1 MRVKVNF
8 SATGP
13 LKHMVSPDGLVL
25 DLRDGARVKDALA
38 VASTQLGDEATSRLF
53 HDEGDLRPGV
63 VVVVNDE
70 LIRRSGGDREL
81 QDGDELTIM
90 MPVAGG

>member
-1 MRVKVNF
+1 MKVTF

-13 LKHMVSPDGLVL
+13 LKHMITSGGLVL
-25 DLRDGARVKDALA
+25 DLGDGARVRDALTA
-38 VASTQLGDEATSRLF
+38 ASAQLCEEATSRLF
-53 HDEGDLRPGV
+53 HDEGDLQPG

-81 QDGDELTIM
+81 SDGDELTIM
-90 MPVAGG
+90 MPVAGGL

>member
-1 MRVKVNF
+1 MKVTF

-13 LKHMVSPDGLVL
+13 LKHMVSSEGMVL
-25 DLRDGARVKDALA
+25 DLRDGARVRDALS
-38 VASTQLGDEATSRLF
+38 VASAQLGEEASNRLF
-53 HDEGDLRPGV
+53 HDEGGLQPGV

-81 QDGDELTIM
+81 SDGDELTIM
-90 MPVAGG
+90 MPVAGGL